1 MTNRFR
7 VSSTLP
13 RKLEE
18 LGLSPKTV
26 LRQAGLPRALFNL
39 DRILVSTEE
48 FFALHRGIAEASN
61 DPAFGLKLG
70 TEERVERYDPVKL
83 AALSARS
90 FRDAVERLSRYKQL
104 TCPEEIRLV
113 ERGNEC
119 AVQFVW
125 LLAHEQ
131 EPPLLVDVCF
141 AWIVALGQRGTGRP
155 LHAKRVEFQRAPAHR
170 KMYESHFRC
179 PVKFKATQNALIFS
193 KSDIELPF
201 VTYNA
206 DLLATVAP
214 QLEAELTEQLAEKTF
229 TEQAKGILKQLLA
242 GQRPGIQDLAR
253 ELHLSTR
260 TLQRRLTEQGITFQR
275 LLDEARHELARH
287 YLLHSS
293 RELNETA
300 YLLATKTPIHSSELS
315 TTGKGRRPDSGDCS
329 KRTGSSQHR
338 RKRAQ
343 PENGKQK
350 VKPLKGISTD
360 QSPCEQKN

>member
-1 MTNRFR
+1 MNNRFR

-18 LGLSPKTV
+18 LGIPPDTV
-26 LRQAGLPRALFNL
+26 LRQAGLPTALFEL
-39 DRILVSTEE
+39 ERILVSTEE
-48 FFALHRGIAEASN
+48 FFALHRGIADASN
-61 DPAFGLKLG
+61 DPAIGLKLG
-70 TEERVERYDPVKL
+70 TEERVERYDPIKL

-90 FRDAVERLSRYKQL
+90 FRDAVERSARYKQL

-113 ERGNEC
+113 VRGDEC
-119 AVQFVW
+119 AIKFVW

-131 EPPLLVDVCF
+131 EPPLLFDVCF
-141 AWIVALGQRGTGRP
+141 AWILTLGQRGTGRP
-155 LHAKRVEFQRAPAHR
+155 LHPKRVDFQRALTHR
-170 KMYESHFRC
+170 EMYEGHFRC
-179 PVKFKATQNALIFS
+179 PVSFRATQNALIFS
-193 KSDIELPF
+193 KSDMDLPF

-214 QLEAELTEQLAEKTF
+214 QLEAELSQQLAQKTF
-229 TEQAKGILKQLLA
+229 SEQAKGILKQLLA

-275 LLDEARHELARH
+275 LLDEARRELARH

-300 YLLATKTPIHSSELS
+300 YLLGYEDANSFF
-315 TTGKGRRPDSGDCS
+315 
-329 KRTGSSQHR
+329 
-338 RKRAQ
+338 RAFHQ
-343 PENGKQK
+343 WE
-350 VKPLKGISTD
+350 GISPG
-360 QSPCEQKN
+360 QWRLLQKNSNPAQAGVGAA

>member
-1 MTNRFR
+1 MSNRFR

-13 RKLEE
+13 RKLKE
-18 LGLSPKTV
+18 LGVSPEKV
-26 LRQAGLPRALFNL
+26 LRQAGLPRGLFNL
-39 DRILVSTEE
+39 DRISVTTEE

-61 DPAFGLKLG
+61 DPAIGLKLG

-90 FRDAVERLSRYKQL
+90 FQDAVERTSRYKRL

-113 ERGNEC
+113 ERANEC

-141 AWIVALGQRGTGRP
+141 AWIVVLAQRGTGRP
-155 LHAKRVEFQRAPAHR
+155 IHPQRVELERASAHR
-170 KMYESHFRC
+170 EMYEKHFRC
-179 PVKFKATQNALIFS
+179 PVRFKATQNAVIFNRA
-193 KSDIELPF
+193 DVQLPF

-206 DLLATVAP
+206 DLLAAVAP
-214 QLEAELTEQLAEKTF
+214 QLEAELTEQLAQKSF
-229 TEQAKGILKQLLA
+229 SEQAKGILKQLLA
-242 GQRPGIQDLAR
+242 GQRPGINDLAR
-253 ELHLSTR
+253 EMHLSTR

-275 LLDEARHELARH
+275 LLDEARRELARH

-300 YLLATKTPIHSSELS
+300 YLLGYEDANSFFRAFHQWEGTSPGQWRLLHSQP
-315 TTGKGRRPDSGDCS
+315 TT
-329 KRTGSSQHR
+329 Q
-338 RKRAQ
+338 AQ
-343 PENGKQK
+343 IG
-350 VKPLKGISTD
+350 VA
-360 QSPCEQKN
+360 

>member
-1 MTNRFR
+1 MSKRFR

-18 LGLSPKTV
+18 LRLSPDTV
-26 LRQAGLPRALFNL
+26 LRQAGLPRALFRVE
-39 DRILVSTEE
+39 RILVNTEE

-61 DPAFGLKLG
+61 DPAIGLKLG

-119 AVQFVW
+119 AVQFLW
-125 LLAHEQ
+125 LMAHEQ
-131 EPPLLVDVCF
+131 EPPLLVDICF
-141 AWIVALGQRGTGRP
+141 AWIVALAQRGTGRP
-155 LHAKRVEFQRAPAHR
+155 LNAKRVEFQRALTHR
-170 KMYESHFRC
+170 EMYESHFRC
-179 PVKFKATQNALIFS
+179 PVKFQARQNALIFS
-193 KSDIELPF
+193 RSDIELPF

-206 DLLATVAP
+206 DLLATFAP
-214 QLEAELTEQLAEKTF
+214 QLEAELTVQLAQKGF
-229 TEQAKGILKQLLA
+229 AEQAKGILKQVLA

-260 TLQRRLTEQGITFQR
+260 TLQRRLSEQGVTFQR
-275 LLDEARHELARH
+275 LLDEARRELARH
-287 YLLHSS
+287 YLLHSP

-300 YLLATKTPIHSSELS
+300 YLLGYEDANSFF
-315 TTGKGRRPDSGDCS
+315 
-329 KRTGSSQHR
+329 
-338 RKRAQ
+338 RAFHQ
-343 PENGKQK
+343 WEG
-350 VKPLKGISTD
+350 T
-360 QSPCEQKN
+360 SPGQWRLLQKNGQPATRTQAGAA

>member
-1 MTNRFR
+1 MSDRFR

-18 LGLSPKTV
+18 LGLSPETV
-26 LRQAGLPRALFNL
+26 LRQAGLPTGLFMPE
-39 DRILVSTEE
+39 RILVSTEE

-61 DPAFGLKLG
+61 DPAIGLKLG
-70 TEERVERYDPVKL
+70 AEERVERYDPIKL

-90 FRDAVERLSRYKQL
+90 FRDAVERTSRYKQL
-104 TCPEEIRLV
+104 TCPEQIRLV

-119 AVQFVW
+119 AVQFIW
-125 LLAHEQ
+125 LLAQEQ
-131 EPPLLVDVCF
+131 EPPLLVDACF
-141 AWIVALGQRGTGRP
+141 AWIVSLGQRGTGRP
-155 LHAKRVEFQRAPAHR
+155 LHPKRVEFQRALTHR
-170 KMYESHFRC
+170 EMYEAHFRC
-179 PVKFKATQNALIFS
+179 SVKFKAAQNALIFS
-193 KSDIELPF
+193 KSDMDLPF

-214 QLEAELTEQLAEKTF
+214 QLEAELTEQLAHKSF
-229 TEQAKGILKQLLA
+229 SEQAKGILKQLLA

-300 YLLATKTPIHSSELS
+300 YLLGYEDANSFF
-315 TTGKGRRPDSGDCS
+315 
-329 KRTGSSQHR
+329 
-338 RKRAQ
+338 RAFHQ
-343 PENGKQK
+343 WEG
-350 VKPLKGISTD
+350 T
-360 QSPCEQKN
+360 SPGQWRMLQKNSQPTTQARVGAA